1 MTANLWRSFFLEEV
15 FVACMQACMAS
26 ELNYVSLQST
36 SNRKVMNP
44 KIVTEFGTRH
54 MDRHVC
60 HFGTM
65 HACVP
70 KMHSHIIM

>member
-1 MTANLWRSFFLEEV
+1 
-15 FVACMQACMAS
+15 MQASMAS

-36 SNRKVMNP
+36 STCNRKVMNP

-70 KMHSHIIM
+70 KMHSHYVEPLIRQLFTIIILSTN

>member
-1 MTANLWRSFFLEEV
+1 MHAS
-15 FVACMQACMAS
+15 MAS

-54 MDRHVC
+54 MDRHEL
-60 HFGTM
+60 
-65 HACVP
+65 
-70 KMHSHIIM
+70 